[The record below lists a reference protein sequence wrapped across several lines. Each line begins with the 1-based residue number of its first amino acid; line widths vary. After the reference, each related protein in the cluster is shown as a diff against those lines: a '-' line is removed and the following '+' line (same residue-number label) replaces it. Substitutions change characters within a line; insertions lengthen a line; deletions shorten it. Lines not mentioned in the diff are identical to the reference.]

1 MADTRAIF
9 SCNSITFAR
18 QLRNAVKPN
27 ISYNRI
33 WSIAY
38 PIILGSVAQNLIN
51 VTDTAFLGR
60 VGEVALGASAL
71 GGMFYMV
78 LIMLGMGFGTGAQI
92 IIARR
97 FGEGKN
103 DQIGKTFVHAFYFML
118 PLAVVAF
125 FTLLLFGNQILR
137 PLVSSDAIYEASVR
151 FVDYR
156 LYGLF
161 FAFGQILFRS
171 FYIGIART
179 QIITWS
185 TLVMAIVN
193 IALDYALIFGNWGFP
208 EMGIEG
214 AALASVIAEGIALV
228 FLFINTQYRKHPA
241 NFQLYQFGIWDKDL
255 FIRLFKLSGPI
266 MLQNFLSLSVWFAF
280 FLLVEKLGEQA
291 LAISNIIRSVYVVLM
306 IPIWGFASA
315 SNSLVS
321 YLIGMQ
327 YPQLIFKLI
336 KRILVLCVGGVI
348 MLIVFSIFF
357 PQAILSIYTNNPEL
371 ITNSIPV
378 LQVVNTSAI
387 ALAFGFVLF
396 NGVLGTGKTN
406 ISFFIELLVLSFYI
420 FYVYMLIRYFNANVA
435 LVWTAEIIY
444 GLMLSLLSW
453 IYLKK
458 GKWLSSGV

>member
-125 FTLLLFGNQILR
+125 FT